1 MAAAK
6 EINIDAA
13 VAAVLAE
20 LDEISALKEG
30 QRTALRAFSIKDVLA
45 LLLTGFGYSLVKQRS
60 TLRLG

>member
-20 LDEISALKEG
+20 PDEISALKEG

-45 LLLTGFGYSLVKQRS
+45 LLLTDLATV
-60 TLRLG
+60 